1 VSQPEDNGAA
11 PDEAAF
17 ERLES
22 AVARLMA
29 AYAEE
34 SSKVS
39 AERTRAD
46 AAEARTGELAELVK
60 RFTGDEAE
68 AGLMMTRLK
77 DLEQENA
84 DLRSRLERGRDGVDR
99 MIARIRFLENQ
110 G

>member
-11 PDEAAF
+11 PDDAAF